1 MFGLTKVFAALDALA
16 ENLQALAGTVAEAN
30 AGLRGRLML
39 DAPAEQPALEHEPE
53 ASGNGRRKRQ
63 PA

>member
-1 MFGLTKVFAALDALA
+1 MFGLTKLFAALDALA

-39 DAPAEQPALEHEPE
+39 GAADQPALEHEPE
-53 ASGNGRRKRQ
+53 PNGTGRRGKRQ
-63 PA
+63 TA